1 MKFFIIIDFQVG
13 EKFEEDDDDEEEENH
28 LQPIFILKK
37 LFLQFCVVVQVVFI
51 HVILAKFGYIQNRKF

>member
-1 MKFFIIIDFQVG
+1 MPGCSHCVETHFGVT
-13 EKFEEDDDDEEEENH
+13 DDEEEENH
-28 LQPIFILKK
+28 LQPILIFKK